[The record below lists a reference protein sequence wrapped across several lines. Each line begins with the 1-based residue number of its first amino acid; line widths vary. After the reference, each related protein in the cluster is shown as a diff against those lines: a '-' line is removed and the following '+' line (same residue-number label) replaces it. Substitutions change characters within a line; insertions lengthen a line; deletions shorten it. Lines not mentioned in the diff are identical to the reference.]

1 MKPITFC
8 IASAKNEKE
17 YTKLLLKSLKD
28 NTSISNHEILIF
40 IDSDNQN
47 TYESL
52 VKIKTDGLPN
62 IKIFRNTNRFPI
74 GSQRNVSLMFNAAS
88 NDIVCYL
95 QSDMVVGKDFDKHI
109 ISSIDKNTI
118 LSCARIEPPL
128 HPGSPEKIVKD
139 FGIVPEEFKY
149 DEFNQFVDQLQAE
162 NRPNMEGHFAPFAV
176 YKNTWFDKLGGF
188 DTQFRCSRE
197 DSDSIIRMKQNGI
210 NTIQSWNACVYH
222 FTCVSSRGK
231 DWFKTNDQDVQIK
244 NQLQEQADLQELKR
258 FIRKWG
264 YFGHHPKPVYNI
276 AFNIN
281 IDRHVDFNLLKHIE
295 PYCKKLYLSNK
306 KIIQQLI
313 SQVEFD
319 AHYYSNLRWNYTDE
333 HWENIKYLF
342 NPTDF
347 TQRIQ
352 YTPNIIED
360 DIVISF
366 NYSNITD
373 YNKIRPFIEN
383 IQDIVN
389 QNEVGTF
396 EYEGFKIE
404 IKNKRDIS
412 DTFKRHNDIDLL
424 LNDGTFEF
432 V

>member
-28 NTSISNHEILIF
+28 NTNISNHEILIF

-52 VKIKTDGLPN
+52 VKIKNNELPN
-62 IKIFRNTNRFPI
+62 VKIFRNTNKFPI
-74 GSQRNVSLMFNAAS
+74 GSQRNVSLMFNASS
-88 NDIVCYL
+88 NDVVCYL

-109 ISSIDKNTI
+109 SNNIDENTV
-118 LSCARIEPPL
+118 LACARIEPPL

-149 DEFNQFVDQLQAE
+149 KEFNQFVEELQQE
-162 NRPNMEGHFAPFAV
+162 NRPNMDGHFAPFAV
-176 YKNTWFDKLGGF
+176 YKNTWFNVLGGF

-231 DWFKTNDQDVQIK
+231 DWFKNNDQEVQVK
-244 NQLQEQADLQELKR
+244 NKLQEQADLQELKR

-264 YFGHHPKPVYNI
+264 YFGHHSKPVYNI

-281 IDRHVDFNLLKHIE
+281 VDRCVDFILLKHIE
-295 PYCKKLYLSNK
+295 PYCKKVYLNSKN
-306 KIIQQLI
+306 IVHQLI

-319 AHYYSNLRWNYTDE
+319 AHYYSNLRWNYTHE
-333 HWENIKYLF
+333 HWETIKSLF

-347 TQRIQ
+347 TKRIQ
-352 YTPNIIED
+352 LTPTTIND
-360 DIVISF
+360 DVVVSF
-366 NYSNITD
+366 NYSNLTD
-373 YNKIRPFIEN
+373 YNKVRPFIEN

-404 IKNKRDIS
+404 IKNKQDIS

-424 LNDGTFEF
+424 LNDGDFEF

>member
-28 NTSISNHEILIF
+28 NTNINNHEILIF

-52 VKIKTDGLPN
+52 VKIKNNELPN
-62 IKIFRNTNRFPI
+62 VKIFKNNNKFPI
-74 GSQRNVSLMFNAAS
+74 GSQRNVSLMFNASS
-88 NDIVCYL
+88 NDVVCYL

-109 ISSIDKNTI
+109 SNNIDENTV
-118 LSCARIEPPL
+118 LACARIEPPL

-149 DEFNQFVDQLQAE
+149 KEFNQFVKELQQE
-162 NRPNMEGHFAPFAV
+162 NRPNMDGHFAPFAI
-176 YKNTWFDKLGGF
+176 YKNTWFNVLGGF

-197 DSDSIIRMKQNGI
+197 DSDSIIRMKQNSL

-231 DWFKTNDQDVQIK
+231 DWFKNNNQEVQTK
-244 NQLQEQADLQELKR
+244 NQLQQQADLQELKR
-258 FIRKWG
+258 FTRKWG
-264 YFGHHPKPVYNI
+264 YFGHYPKPVYNV

-281 IDRHVDFNLLKHIE
+281 IDRYVDFNLLKHIE
-295 PYCKKLYLSNK
+295 PYCKKLYLNNK
-306 KIIQQLI
+306 SIVDQLI
-313 SQVEFD
+313 NQTEFD
-319 AHYYSNLRWNYTDE
+319 AHYYSNLRWNYTNE
-333 HWENIKYLF
+333 HWETIKWLF

-347 TQRIQ
+347 TKRIQ
-352 YTPNIIED
+352 LTPTTID
-360 DIVISF
+360 DDVVVSF
-366 NYSNITD
+366 DYSNLTD
-373 YNKIRPFIEN
+373 YNKVRPFIEN

-404 IKNKRDIS
+404 IKNKQDIS
-412 DTFKRHNDIDLL
+412 NTFKKHNDIDLL
-424 LNDGTFEF
+424 LNDGDFEF
-432 V
+432 I

>member
-28 NTSISNHEILIF
+28 NTNISNHEILIF

-52 VKIKTDGLPN
+52 VKIKNNELPN
-62 IKIFRNTNRFPI
+62 VKIFRNTNKFPI
-74 GSQRNVSLMFNAAS
+74 GSQRNVSLMFNASS
-88 NDIVCYL
+88 NDVVCYL

-109 ISSIDKNTI
+109 SNNIDENTV
-118 LSCARIEPPL
+118 LACARIEPPL

-149 DEFNQFVDQLQAE
+149 KEFNQFVEELQQE
-162 NRPNMEGHFAPFAV
+162 NRPNMDGHFAPFAV
-176 YKNTWFDKLGGF
+176 YKNTWFNVLGGF

-231 DWFKTNDQDVQIK
+231 DWFKNNDQEVQVK
-244 NQLQEQADLQELKR
+244 NKLQEQADLQELKR

-264 YFGHHPKPVYNI
+264 YFGHHSKPVYNI

-281 IDRHVDFNLLKHIE
+281 VDICVDFILLKHIE
-295 PYCKKLYLSNK
+295 PYCKKIYLNSKN
-306 KIIQQLI
+306 IVHQLI

-319 AHYYSNLRWNYTDE
+319 AHYYSNLRWNYTHE
-333 HWENIKYLF
+333 HWETIKSLF

-347 TQRIQ
+347 TKRIQ
-352 YTPNIIED
+352 LTPTTIND
-360 DIVISF
+360 DVVVSF
-366 NYSNITD
+366 NYSNLTD
-373 YNKIRPFIEN
+373 YNKVRPFIEN

-404 IKNKRDIS
+404 IKNKQDIS

-424 LNDGTFEF
+424 LNDGDFEF

>member
-1 MKPITFC
+1 MNKITFC

-28 NTSISNHEILIF
+28 NTNINNHEILIF

-52 VKIKTDGLPN
+52 VKIKTNELPN
-62 IKIFRNTNRFPI
+62 IRIFRNTNKFPI

-88 NDIVCYL
+88 NDVVCYL

-109 ISSIDKNTI
+109 SSNIDENTV
-118 LSCARIEPPL
+118 LACARIEPPL

-139 FGIVPEEFKY
+139 FGITPEEFKY
-149 DEFNQFVDQLQAE
+149 KDFNQFVEELQQE
-162 NRPNMEGHFAPFAV
+162 NRPNMDGHFAPFAV
-176 YKNTWFDKLGGF
+176 YKNTWFNVLGGF

-197 DSDSIIRMKQNGI
+197 DSDSIIRMKQNNI

-231 DWFKTNDQDVQIK
+231 DWFKTNDQEVQTK
-244 NQLQEQADLQELKR
+244 NQLQQQADLQELKR
-258 FIRKWG
+258 FTRKWG
-264 YFGHHPKPVYNI
+264 YFGHYPKPVYNI
-276 AFNIN
+276 VFNIN
-281 IDRHVDFNLLKHIE
+281 LDRYVDFNLLKHIE
-295 PYCKKLYLSNK
+295 PYCKKLYLNNK
-306 KIIQQLI
+306 SIVKQLV
-313 SQVEFD
+313 SQIKFD
-319 AHYYSNLRWNYTDE
+319 AHYYSNLRWNYTNE
-333 HWENIKYLF
+333 HWESIKHLF

-347 TQRIQ
+347 TKRIQ
-352 YTPNIIED
+352 FTPDIIED
-360 DIVISF
+360 DIIISF
-366 NYSNITD
+366 NYSTLTD
-373 YNKIRPFIEN
+373 YNKVRSFIEN
-383 IQDIVN
+383 IQDIVH
-389 QNEVGTF
+389 QNEIGMF

-404 IKNKRDIS
+404 IKNKNDIS
-412 DTFKRHNDIDLL
+412 DSFKRHNDIDLL

>member
-28 NTSISNHEILIF
+28 NTNISNHEILIF

-52 VKIKTDGLPN
+52 VKIKNNELPN
-62 IKIFRNTNRFPI
+62 VKIFRNTNKFPI
-74 GSQRNVSLMFNAAS
+74 GSQRNVSLMFNASS
-88 NDIVCYL
+88 NDVVCYL

-109 ISSIDKNTI
+109 SNNIDENTV
-118 LSCARIEPPL
+118 LACARIEPPL

-149 DEFNQFVDQLQAE
+149 KEFNQFVEELQQE
-162 NRPNMEGHFAPFAV
+162 NRPNMDGHFAPFAV
-176 YKNTWFDKLGGF
+176 YKNTWFNVLGGF

-231 DWFKTNDQDVQIK
+231 DWFKNNDQEVQVK
-244 NQLQEQADLQELKR
+244 NKLQEQADLQELKR

-264 YFGHHPKPVYNI
+264 YFGHHSKPVYNI

-281 IDRHVDFNLLKHIE
+281 VDISVDFILLKHIE
-295 PYCKKLYLSNK
+295 PYCKKIYLNSKN
-306 KIIQQLI
+306 IVHQLI

-319 AHYYSNLRWNYTDE
+319 AHYYSNLRWNYTHE
-333 HWENIKYLF
+333 HWETIKSLF

-347 TQRIQ
+347 TKRIQ
-352 YTPNIIED
+352 LTPTTIND
-360 DIVISF
+360 DVVVSF
-366 NYSNITD
+366 NYSNLTD
-373 YNKIRPFIEN
+373 YNKVRPFIEN

-404 IKNKRDIS
+404 IKNKQDIS

-424 LNDGTFEF
+424 LNDGDFEF